1 MPVLV
6 NIGCELL
13 SGMGDSLEKNIG
25 QFGRSIFL
33 AAICGV
39 VLAGCN
45 TSGELS
51 SPDVT
56 NAPATGFGSIGP
68 GSEEEFIINVG
79 RRVYFSNGS
88 STVSDEAMMTIEK
101 QAKWLIANKKWF
113 AKIQG
118 HADDTG
124 TEAAQKTLSAK
135 RANAVMAALVKNG
148 VNSKRLWAKG
158 YGIERPVTNCDEITC
173 KSQNRRVVVN
183 LREEFG
189 D

>member
-1 MPVLV
+1 M
-6 NIGCELL
+6 
-13 SGMGDSLEKNIG
+13 KNYIG
-25 QFGRSIFL
+25 QIGRGIFL
-33 AAICGV
+33 TAICGA

-45 TSGELS
+45 TAGDLS

-56 NAPATGFGSIGP
+56 NAPATGFGNIGP

-79 RRVYFSNGS
+79 RRIYFSNGS
-88 STVSDEAMMTIEK
+88 STVSDEAIMTVDK
-101 QAKWLIANKKWF
+101 QAEWLKRNPKWY

-118 HADDTG
+118 HADDSG
-124 TEAAQKTLSAK
+124 SESAQKTLSTK
-135 RANAVMAALVKNG
+135 RANAVMAALVKRG
-148 VNSKRLWAKG
+148 VNPKRLWAKG
-158 YGIERPVTNCDEITC
+158 YGIERPVTDCDEVTC

>member
-1 MPVLV
+1 
-6 NIGCELL
+6 
-13 SGMGDSLEKNIG
+13 MGQIARG
-25 QFGRSIFL
+25 IFL
-33 AAICGV
+33 AAMCGV
-39 VLAGCN
+39 MLAGCN

-56 NAPATGFGSIGP
+56 NAPATGFGTIGP

-79 RRVYFSNGS
+79 RRIYFSNGS
-88 STVSDEAMMTIEK
+88 STVSDEALMTIEK
-101 QAKWLIANKKWF
+101 QAKWLINNKKWY

-118 HADDTG
+118 HADDSGSET
-124 TEAAQKTLSAK
+124 AQKTLSTK
-135 RANAVMAALVKNG
+135 RANAVMAALVKRS
-148 VNSKRLWAKG
+148 VNPKRLWAKG
-158 YGIERPVTNCDEITC
+158 YGIERPVTDCDEITC